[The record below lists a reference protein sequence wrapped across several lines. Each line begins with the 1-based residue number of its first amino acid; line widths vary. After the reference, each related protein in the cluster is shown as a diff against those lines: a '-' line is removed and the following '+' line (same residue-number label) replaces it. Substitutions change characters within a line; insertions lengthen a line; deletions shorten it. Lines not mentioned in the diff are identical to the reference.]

1 MQTAALPSLGK
12 RLNDLKRTITIRQK
26 LLIGSS
32 LIIVSVLII
41 SLYAIIQL
49 RYLDTLITT
58 AVTVDAKILRGS
70 ENLKSFLLVQMG
82 HERKFIITGDTDFRQ
97 LFDENTKEFRITLDA
112 MQAIAENDAVRSLLA
127 RVRTAYETYRGL
139 AVAGFDP
146 DRQDEEAARKQLQQK
161 AEAEVNDSLED
172 LYDMAQQ
179 VLNRKML
186 SSQQISS
193 RGTRLAVLIS
203 FIAAISSMFFMLL
216 IARSIYAPLRRLKEA
231 THYISRG
238 DFSKKIDIARQDE
251 IGELSDSFNMMCD
264 RLLELDHLKADF
276 ISNITHDLKTPLAS
290 ITEANQLMLDGAAG
304 ETTQQQQRLLGII
317 REDSARLTRLI
328 SSVIDLAKMESGI
341 LNYDLLPADIC
352 LLTLEAVE
360 SVRFLASSKQIAIAF
375 QPDRSLPQLLIDDDK
390 MRQAL
395 INLLSNAIK
404 FTHAGGTVTVSIART
419 DKHPADFTSRQA
431 VLISITDTGVG
442 IVDADLPRIFEKFFR
457 GSAGSV
463 GKGSGLGLTIAH
475 HIVQA
480 HGGLIWAESIPGS
493 GSTFYVLLPIDHKDV
508 PAPDAATLAR
518 SDLEQYFTRR
528 MK

>member
-1 MQTAALPSLGK
+1 MQTEALPSVGRK
-12 RLNDLKRTITIRQK
+12 FNSLKRAITIRQK

-49 RYLDTLITT
+49 RQLDMLITT

-70 ENLKSFLLVQMG
+70 ENLKSFLLLQMG

-97 LFDENTKEFRITLDA
+97 LFNENTKEFRITLDA
-112 MQAIAENDAVRSLLA
+112 MQAIAENEEVRSLLA

-146 DRQDEEAARKQLQQK
+146 DRQDDEAARKQQQK

-203 FIAAISSMFFMLL
+203 FITAMSGVLFTLL

-251 IGELSDSFNMMCD
+251 IGELSDSFNIMCD
-264 RLLELDHLKADF
+264 RLLELDRLKSDF

-304 ETTQQQQRLLGII
+304 ETTAQQQRLLNII

-360 SVRFLASSKQIAIAF
+360 SVRFLASSKKIAIAF

-404 FTHAGGTVTVSIART
+404 FTPAGGTVTVSIART
-419 DKHPADFTSRQA
+419 DKHPAEFASRQA

-493 GSTFYVLLPIDHKDV
+493 GTTFYVLLPIDHKDV

>member
-1 MQTAALPSLGK
+1 MPSVGRK
-12 RLNDLKRTITIRQK
+12 FKDLKRAITIRQK

-49 RYLDTLITT
+49 RQLDMLITT

-70 ENLKSFLLVQMG
+70 ENLKSFLLLQMG
-82 HERKFIITGDTDFRQ
+82 HARKFIITGDTDFRQ
-97 LFDENTKEFRITLDA
+97 LFNENTKEFRITLDA
-112 MQAIAENDAVRSLLA
+112 MQAIAENEEVRSLLA

-146 DRQDEEAARKQLQQK
+146 DRQDDEAARKLQQK

-193 RGTRLAVLIS
+193 RGTRLAVLTSLITVLS
-203 FIAAISSMFFMLL
+203 GMLFTLL

-264 RLLELDHLKADF
+264 RLLELDRLKSDF

-304 ETTQQQQRLLGII
+304 ETTAQQQRLLNII

-360 SVRFLASSKQIAIAF
+360 SVRFLASSKKIAIAF

-404 FTHAGGTVTVSIART
+404 FTPAGGTVTVSIART
-419 DKHPADFTSRQA
+419 DKHPAEFASRQA
-431 VLISITDTGVG
+431 VMISITDTGVG

-493 GSTFYVLLPIDHKDV
+493 GTTFYVLLPIDHKDV

>member
-1 MQTAALPSLGK
+1 MK
-12 RLNDLKRTITIRQK
+12 RAITIRQK

-49 RYLDTLITT
+49 RQLDMLITT

-70 ENLKSFLLVQMG
+70 ENLKSFLLLQMG

-97 LFDENTKEFRITLDA
+97 LFNENTKEFRITLDA
-112 MQAIAENDAVRSLLA
+112 MQAIAENEEVRSLLA

-146 DRQDEEAARKQLQQK
+146 DRQDDEAARKLQQNT
-161 AEAEVNDSLED
+161 EAEVNDSLED

-203 FIAAISSMFFMLL
+203 FITVLSGMLFTLL

-264 RLLELDHLKADF
+264 RLLELDRLKSDF

-304 ETTQQQQRLLGII
+304 ETTAQQQRLLNII

-360 SVRFLASSKQIAIAF
+360 SVRFLASSKNIAIAF

-404 FTHAGGTVTVSIART
+404 FTPAGGTVTVSIART
-419 DKHPADFTSRQA
+419 DKHPAEFASRQA
-431 VLISITDTGVG
+431 VMISITDTGVG

-493 GSTFYVLLPIDHKDV
+493 GTTFYVLLPIDHKDV